1 MRAISMK
8 DLTPEARARIIAACR
23 AQGIPLDWQ
32 EEPARPAPR
41 PAPPTRRRYAA
52 PPRAGRAAT
61 RSRRRVHFVYV
72 VALVV
77 VHVGLVAAAM
87 MMHGRSP
94 SPLSPAALVPHAYGH
109 GARGRR

>member
-1 MRAISMK
+1 
-8 DLTPEARARIIAACR
+8 
-23 AQGIPLDWQ
+23 
-32 EEPARPAPR
+32 
-41 PAPPTRRRYAA
+41 
-52 PPRAGRAAT
+52 
-61 RSRRRVHFVYV
+61 VHFVYV

-77 VHVGLVAAAM
+77 VHVGLVPAAM